1 MDGRM
6 KTTYTERGFKF
17 EVGATEVNIT
27 SFKAGKKISIPLVD
41 GQIPHSALQT
51 AMRELRAAEI
61 VIKSFR
67 EVSKITTLTPEAK
80 E

>member
-17 EVGATEVNIT
+17 EVDATEAHIT

-61 VIKSFR
+61 VRKS
-67 EVSKITTLTPEAK
+67 VSDMTTTAK
-80 E
+80 D